1 MNRIAISDLDSR
13 ELDIYTKVSEVQLKR
28 YYEPRPGVFIAESE
42 KVIQRA
48 LLAGYEPV
56 SFLVEESKAGHTEML
71 MAAGEELPVYTAKET
86 TLKGLLGYELTGGM
100 LCAMRR
106 KESRSAEEILAGAKR
121 IAVLDTVTNPTNGGA
136 IFRSA
141 AALGMDA
148 VLLTKGCSD
157 PLYRRFARVS
167 MGTVFQI
174 PWTYVGGGAED
185 WISVLKKQG
194 FTTVA
199 LALEEKAVSIEDERL
214 KNAERTAVVLGNE
227 GNGLSRE
234 VVEAC
239 DYCATIPMANG
250 VDSLNVA
257 AASAVAFWEILH

>member
-1 MNRIAISDLDSR
+1 MNQIAISDFDSK
-13 ELDIYTKVSEVQLKR
+13 ELDIYTKISEVQLKR
-28 YYEPRPGVFIAESE
+28 YYEPKPGLFIAESD

-48 LLAGYEPV
+48 LSAGYEPV
-56 SFLVEESKAGHTEML
+56 SFLVEESKADRVEML
-71 MAAGEELPVYTAKET
+71 MGTREMFPVYIAKEAL
-86 TLKGLLGYELTGGM
+86 LKDLLGYELTGGM
-100 LCAMRR
+100 LCTMRR
-106 KESRSAEEILAGAKR
+106 KSSRSMEGVLAGAKR
-121 IAVLDTVTNPTNGGA
+121 IVVLDTVTNPTNGGA

-167 MGTVFQI
+167 MGAVFQI
-174 PWTYVGGGAED
+174 PWTY
-185 WISVLKKQG
+185 ISDQKEEWVSLLKEFG
-194 FTTVA
+194 YTTVA
-199 LALEEKAVSIEDERL
+199 LALDEAAVSIEDARL
-214 KNAERTAVVLGNE
+214 KTRERIALILGNE

-234 VVEAC
+234 IVEAC
-239 DYCATIPMANG
+239 DFCAKIPMANG

>member
-1 MNRIAISDLDSR
+1 
-13 ELDIYTKVSEVQLKR
+13 
-28 YYEPRPGVFIAESE
+28 
-42 KVIQRA
+42 
-48 LLAGYEPV
+48 
-56 SFLVEESKAGHTEML
+56 
-71 MAAGEELPVYTAKET
+71 
-86 TLKGLLGYELTGGM
+86 
-100 LCAMRR
+100 MRR

-185 WISVLKKQG
+185 WISVLKRYG

-214 KNAERTAVVLGNE
+214 KNAERIAVVLGNE
-227 GNGLSRE
+227 GNGLPRE
-234 VVEAC
+234 DVEDRLAFYEEMIDSQYSLTLFTC
-239 DYCATIPMANG
+239 TIGGRARVTVRCSERN
-250 VDSLNVA
+250 DL
-257 AASAVAFWEILH
+257 